1 MLEAK
6 DNLDLFLRKSI
17 LYVDKRQEKC
27 YNFFNDI
34 MWMRSGFTHTYFV
47 WKAVAI
53 EEYLGNLSDCGIGIW
68 EYPCSDLRG
77 LCSDLGWGSA
87 LFYGT

>member
-17 LYVDKRQEKC
+17 LYVDQRQEKC

-34 MWMRSGFTHTYFV
+34 M
-47 WKAVAI
+47 
-53 EEYLGNLSDCGIGIW
+53 
-68 EYPCSDLRG
+68 
-77 LCSDLGWGSA
+77 
-87 LFYGT
+87 

>member
-34 MWMRSGFTHTYFV
+34 MWMRSGFTHTYIV
-47 WKAVAI
+47 WK
-53 EEYLGNLSDCGIGIW
+53 
-68 EYPCSDLRG
+68 
-77 LCSDLGWGSA
+77 
-87 LFYGT
+87 